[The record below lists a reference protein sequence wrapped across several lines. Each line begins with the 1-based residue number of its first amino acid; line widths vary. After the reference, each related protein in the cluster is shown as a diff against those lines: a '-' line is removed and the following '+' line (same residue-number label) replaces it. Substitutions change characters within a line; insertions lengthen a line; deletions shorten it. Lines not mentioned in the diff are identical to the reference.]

1 MNLPFIHIWKTNVL
15 SKLLQCITLKNIQ
28 LNNWHCHWTVTEIFS
43 PTLIA
48 NTLPSFSRNCI
59 LTQVTLKNDA
69 LLKWLPFKTFKS
81 KKNELLKNI
90 GKIIQVYDRNKLL
103 NKFYRRFIGKLPMI
117 KTLQRQEVQLII
129 VRLLINCIWNTLMN
143 VKTLISQ

>member
-1 MNLPFIHIWKTNVL
+1 MNLPFLRMWRTNVL
-15 SKLLQCITLKNIQ
+15 SKLLQFLTLKNIQ

-69 LLKWLPFKTFKS
+69 LLKWTPFKRFMS
-81 KKNELLKNI
+81 KKNELLKKV
-90 GKIIQVYDRNKLL
+90 GKIIRVYARNKLL
-103 NKFYRRFIGKLPMI
+103 NKFHQGFIGKLPII
-117 KTLQRQEVQLII
+117 KTLQRQEVQSII